1 MLSLLG
7 FLLPLAGQL
16 AAAYKAK
23 QDATTDQERIEAEER
38 IAQIQAQQRLQAAE
52 AGSRINA
59 FMRAA
64 WTLPFVIYNAKL
76 VLLFIISSAFLNF
89 HHFSV
94 FMLRFSHFSPD
105 ALLSIGMS
113 PRF

>member
-7 FLLPLAGQL
+7 FLLPLASQL

-38 IAQIQAQQRLQAAE
+38 IAQIQAQQRLQTAE

-76 VLLFIISSAFLNF
+76 VLWDKVLSLGSTDSLSSDLTYIEMVIIGFYFL
-89 HHFSV
+89 HAIV
-94 FMLRFSHFSPD
+94 R
-105 ALLSIGMS
+105 G
-113 PRF
+113 R